1 MRFSE
6 RMARMMA
13 GRNGTDSL
21 NNFNTIVALIIT
33 LVNVFFHSIL
43 LTLTATTLFIVSIW
57 RSFSRDLRARQ
68 KENMRFLKAV
78 KGLNGR
84 FKLMRN
90 KIRDRKTHVYKKCTK
105 CKAVLR
111 LPKKKGHHTVVCPKC
126 GERFEVNV

>member
-78 KGLNGR
+78 RGLNGR
-84 FKLMRN
+84 FKLMKN
-90 KIRDRKTHVYKKCTK
+90 KFRDRKTHVYKKCTK